1 MRRARSSKEAGVS
14 DLALEFKTLNEAYR
28 VTAAQIVQ
36 ANLADVGIKVDIIPL
51 DSGPFWNLGLESKGD
66 EWKTLQ
72 MWWMRYRMSPDPSDG
87 IQWFIKNQVGIWNWE
102 RWSDP
107 EYEDLWIKG
116 LAETDTAKRKE
127 IYLRMQEI
135 MEDTGA
141 YVWITQDPLNYVH
154 SEKIVPGI
162 RYGRRAPRRAIQE
175 GLTGNSQ

>member
-1 MRRARSSKEAGVS
+1 M
-14 DLALEFKTLNEAYR
+14 
-28 VTAAQIVQ
+28 TAAQVVQ

-51 DSGPFWNLGLESKGD
+51 DSGPFWNLGLESKGE

-87 IQWFIKNQVGIWNWE
+87 IQWFLKSQVGVWNWE

-107 EYEDLWIKG
+107 EFEELWIKG
-116 LAETDTAKRKE
+116 LAETDAAKRKE

-141 YVWITQDPLNYVH
+141 YVWITNDPLFYVY
-154 SEKIVPGI
+154 SDKIVPEFDTG
-162 RYGRRAPRRAIQE
+162 GELLVEIQE
-175 GLTGNSQ
+175 GLTGNSQYWTITMEAG